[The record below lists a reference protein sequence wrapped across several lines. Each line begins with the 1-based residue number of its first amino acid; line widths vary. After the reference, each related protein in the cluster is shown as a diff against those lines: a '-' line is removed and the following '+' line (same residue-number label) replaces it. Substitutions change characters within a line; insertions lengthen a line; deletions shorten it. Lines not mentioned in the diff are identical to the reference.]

1 MHLDT
6 NMLIG
11 ASEVGSPIR
20 RQVEAWLRAGEPL
33 QASAMAWAEYLCGPL
48 APGEEAA
55 CFSLLDQICQMDAAT
70 ATLGSR
76 LYNFTGRRSRSLA
89 DCLIAATAIL
99 AGQPLASAN
108 LSHFQPF
115 TAYGL
120 TIFSPGNV
128 P

>member
-1 MHLDT
+1 MVSSFFVCFVICVA
-6 NMLIG
+6 IG
-11 ASEVGSPIR
+11 VA
-20 RQVEAWLRAGEPL
+20 
-33 QASAMAWAEYLCGPL
+33 
-48 APGEEAA
+48 GEEAA
-55 CFSLLDQICQMDAAT
+55 CFSLLDHICPMDAAT

-108 LSHFQPF
+108 LSDFQPF

-120 TIFSPGNV
+120 TLFSPENV

>member
-20 RQVEAWLRAGEPL
+20 RQVEEWLRAGEPL
-33 QASAMAWAEYLCGPL
+33 QASAKAWAEYLCGPL

-55 CFSLLDQICQMDAAT
+55 CFSLLDHICRMDAAT

-76 LYNFTGRRSRSLA
+76 LYNFTGRRSHSMA
-89 DCLIAATAIL
+89 DCLIAATAIV

-108 LSHFQPF
+108 NADFQPF
-115 TAYGL
+115 TVYGL
-120 TIFSPGNV
+120 TLFTPGNV

>member
-1 MHLDT
+1 
-6 NMLIG
+6 
-11 ASEVGSPIR
+11 
-20 RQVEAWLRAGEPL
+20 
-33 QASAMAWAEYLCGPL
+33 
-48 APGEEAA
+48 
-55 CFSLLDQICQMDAAT
+55 MDAAT

-89 DCLIAATAIL
+89 DCLIAATATATAIL

-108 LSHFQPF
+108 LSDFQPF

-120 TIFSPGNV
+120 TLFSPENV